1 MEENLI
7 RVKKESLLKKIL
19 LARGETANVMKVD
32 YLFGAG
38 LGATGRL
45 TKAEW
50 VPAIPLV
57 MDLMGGLSSKH
68 IPGYFAYGAGVA
80 TVYADKIYQYAKPF
94 LE

>member
-19 LARGETANVMKVD
+19 LAGGETANVMKVS

-57 MDLMGGLSSKH
+57 MDLMGGSFIKTYSRIFCIWSRSSNS
-68 IPGYFAYGAGVA
+68 ICR
-80 TVYADKIYQYAKPF
+80 
-94 LE
+94 